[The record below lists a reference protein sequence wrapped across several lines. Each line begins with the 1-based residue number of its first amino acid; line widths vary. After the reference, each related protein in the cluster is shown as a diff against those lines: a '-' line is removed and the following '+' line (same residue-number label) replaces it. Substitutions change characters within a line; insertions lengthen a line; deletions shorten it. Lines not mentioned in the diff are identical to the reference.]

1 MGDTQLPGVTLPERD
16 ILRQDCWTQA
26 LYAFGTA
33 AIFERR
39 AKILGRS
46 LKGLAFLGI
55 GVPLTIGGVVRSFS
69 GALHYLEFALWI
81 AGMAALA
88 QLILTAWSL
97 INRWQDRHAYA
108 LASMVDNYK
117 IAQKYEHLGKNPPDD
132 LTEFKFRQELLNAES
147 STRDTLDYQQGLS
160 DKERRRGMRVAL
172 RQYQRPCAGCHEVP
186 KSLKPTNCHVCG
198 QF

>member
-1 MGDTQLPGVTLPERD
+1 VEANFDVPIRGGVEAGTSQMGDTQISGDTVSERD

-46 LKGLAFLGI
+46 LKGLAFMGI
-55 GVPLTIGGVVRSFS
+55 AVPLTIGGVVRSFS
-69 GALHYLEFALWI
+69 GALQYLEFALWI
-81 AGMAALA
+81 AGLSSLA

-117 IAQKYEHLGKNPPDD
+117 IAQKYEHLGKNPPGD
-132 LTEFKFRQELLNAES
+132 LPEFK
-147 STRDTLDYQQGLS
+147 
-160 DKERRRGMRVAL
+160 
-172 RQYQRPCAGCHEVP
+172 
-186 KSLKPTNCHVCG
+186 
-198 QF
+198 

>member
-1 MGDTQLPGVTLPERD
+1 
-16 ILRQDCWTQA
+16 

-39 AKILGRS
+39 AQILGRR

-55 GVPLTIGGVVRSFS
+55 AVPLTIGGVVRSFS
-69 GALHYLEFALWI
+69 GALQYLEFALWI
-81 AGMAALA
+81 AGLASLA
-88 QLILTAWSL
+88 QLVLTAWSL
-97 INRWQDRHAYA
+97 IKRWQDRHAYA
-108 LASMVDNYK
+108 LASMVDNHK
-117 IAQKYEHLGKNPPDD
+117 IAQKYEHLGKNPPGH

-147 STRDTLDYQQGLS
+147 STCDSLDYQQELS

-172 RQYQRPCAGCHEVP
+172 RQYQLPCAGCREVP
-186 KSLKPTNCHVCG
+186 KSLKATNCDVCG